1 MTAKP
6 LNRFWRNKETVMA
19 KKVLVAI
26 ADGTEE
32 LEAVTIIDVL
42 RRAGAQVIVAS
53 VGKMNVLCSRA
64 VRLTADALVSDC
76 TDKEYDLIVLPG
88 GLPGAEHLRDCADLI
103 EMLKQQKDS
112 PRLYAA
118 ICASPAVAL
127 LPHGLLEG
135 KKATCY
141 PAPNLELAARC
152 DEKVVVDG
160 NCITSQGPG
169 TALEFSLKLAELL
182 LGKEKTA
189 EVAKAMLVE

>member
-1 MTAKP
+1 
-6 LNRFWRNKETVMA
+6 MA

-53 VGKMNVLCSRA
+53 VGKMNVLCSRG
-64 VRLTADALVSDC
+64 VRLIADTLISDC

-112 PRLYAA
+112 GRLYAA

-127 LPHGLLEG
+127 QPHGLLEG
-135 KKATCY
+135 KKATSY
-141 PAPNLELAARC
+141 PAPNMELPARC
-152 DEKVVVDG
+152 DQKVVVDG

-169 TALEFSLKLAELL
+169 TALKFSFKLAELL
-182 LGKEKTA
+182 FGPAKRD
-189 EVAKAMLVE
+189 EVAKAMLAK